1 MENKFEVSVLQRA
14 DIINQKKKEL
24 DIVYEELLKV
34 ELYQRYLQLK
44 EEIEVA
50 EKNLVAEE
58 DRVIDF
64 LRSQKLNEIV
74 VNDYEYK
81 LKDTSRPSVYIEDES
96 LVPKEFL
103 RVKTEVDKNAILNL
117 YKEAGVLTPGTNIVK
132 NPKFKLTVKKLK
144 WSKI

>member
-81 LKDTSRPSVYIEDES
+81 LKDTSRPSVQIENES

-144 WSKI
+144 K